1 LLQGGDCMKRSVL
14 MLVILL
20 ASCYVQAR
28 GLTAQEATCLSQI
41 KDETDFIISR
51 INLIHHDYEHQLKQ
65 TSLGKFKSG
74 DYSTIGLLDNTI
86 RKYHRKLVKR
96 LKGYPFRYQARIKGS
111 SPKASKACL
120 AERLRNESVG
130 TIHEFELSWQKVL
143 QEAEKNA
150 SYFQQIDG
158 IQ

>member
-1 LLQGGDCMKRSVL
+1 MKGR
-14 MLVILL
+14 MLVLVFLL
-20 ASCYVQAR
+20 ASCHVQAR

-41 KDETDFIISR
+41 KDETDFIVSR
-51 INLIHHDYEHQLKQ
+51 INLIHRDYEKQ
-65 TSLGKFKSG
+65 VKHTGLGKFKSG

-96 LKGYPFRYQARIKGS
+96 LKGYPFRYQTGIKAS
-111 SPKASKACL
+111 RQKPSKACL
-120 AERLRNESVG
+120 AKQLRNESVG
-130 TIHEFELSWQKVL
+130 TIHEFELSWQKAL